1 VFETLFC
8 DEAADV
14 KKVQV
19 PVAEGEGRVSR
30 NIPPE

>member
-1 VFETLFC
+1 VSEPLFC

-19 PVAEGEGRVSR
+19 PVAEEGRVSR
-30 NIPPE
+30 KVPPE